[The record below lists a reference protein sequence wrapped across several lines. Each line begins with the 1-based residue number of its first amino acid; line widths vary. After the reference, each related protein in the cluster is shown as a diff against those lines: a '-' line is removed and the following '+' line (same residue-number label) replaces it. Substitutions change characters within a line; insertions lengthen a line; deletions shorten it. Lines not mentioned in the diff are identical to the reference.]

1 MPAPMISRVRSEL
14 ALLNYELRR
23 LYFVFFWKMDIKKGT
38 RISLSAKLDKTHPS
52 GIHIGKNTAVAFRSA
67 ILAHDFINGKYKDV
81 SIGDNCLIGA
91 GSVIMPGVQI
101 GNNCIVS
108 PNSVV
113 LQNVPAGSIVM
124 GNPAKIVQKNII
136 TGPWGTRE
144 SSRETSLVPQAPQSA
159 HLAL

>member
-1 MPAPMISRVRSEL
+1 MRTPMISRVRSKL

-23 LYFVFFWKMDIKKGT
+23 LYFVHFWKMDIKKGS
-38 RISLSAKLDKTHPS
+38 RISLSAKLDKTNPS
-52 GIHIGKNTAVAFRSA
+52 GIHIGTNTAVAFRSA
-67 ILAHDFINGKYKDV
+67 ILAHDFINGRYKDV
-81 SIGDNCLIGA
+81 YIGDNCLIGA

-136 TGPWGTRE
+136 TGPWGTRHSTQE
-144 SSRETSLVPQAPQSA
+144 SSRETSVAVTG
-159 HLAL
+159 

>member
-1 MPAPMISRVRSEL
+1 MPTPMISRVRSKL

-23 LYFVFFWKMDIKKGT
+23 LYFVHFWKMDIKKGT
-38 RISLSAKLDKTHPS
+38 RISLSAKLDKTNPA

-67 ILAHDFINGKYKDV
+67 ILAHDFINGKHKNV

-91 GSVIMPGVQI
+91 GSVIMPGIQI

-136 TGPWGTRE
+136 TGPWGTRRSPQE
-144 SSRETSLVPQAPQSA
+144 SSPETSQAATPCQG
-159 HLAL
+159 